1 MYSENNQNLQKP
13 SNFYNNSQIKAAYG
27 EKKFIPLKYEKREE
41 NSGKLSQLS
50 KDKQNI

>member
-50 KDKQNI
+50 KDNQNI